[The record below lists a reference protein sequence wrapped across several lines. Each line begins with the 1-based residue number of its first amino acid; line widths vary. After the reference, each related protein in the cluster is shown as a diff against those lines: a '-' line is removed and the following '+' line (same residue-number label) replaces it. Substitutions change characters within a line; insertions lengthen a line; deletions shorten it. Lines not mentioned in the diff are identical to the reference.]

1 MARIKKEETQDIEQ
15 KVDYSEDLGFELDDD
30 VINDMPMQEVE
41 KERVVV
47 DTTNYNNKQPKRMI
61 IGEDNQ
67 LVNCLRKEIITV
79 RFLPRKHGIWGNNP
93 KHVLAGGMAESA
105 VKTFVVPMLSSGA
118 FKNVLTNNEK
128 DYLEYIMGLE
138 PNALSVY
145 KKNDNFWSTATEG
158 TVNKV
163 MLSKG
168 DNKLDLSN
176 PEDYIRY
183 KILLA
188 NNDAIAPSLQVLEDK
203 PKNTYQFVII
213 KENEEIDDAQKNMSI
228 TMRCYKEY
236 GKIEDD
242 LNKLRLIVE
251 IIDGRPTAPTTKLS
265 FIQTRINDIIQSN
278 GKMFL
283 KVVSDPLLDTKVL
296 IKRCIESGLIV
307 KRGNDLYVR
316 EDNSPMCEY
325 GESPT
330 FNIAAKY
337 LNHPKRQ
344 ELKFSLEAKLNQ

>member
-1 MARIKKEETQDIEQ
+1 MARQKKEEVQNFEQ
-15 KVDYSEDLGFELDDD
+15 EVDFNDNLNFEIDDEA
-30 VINDMPMQEVE
+30 VNDMPMQEVE
-41 KERVVV
+41 KEVVE
-47 DTTNYNNKQPKRMI
+47 TTNINNNKPKRMI

-67 LVNCLRKEIITV
+67 LINCLRKETIIV

-105 VKTFVVPMLSSGA
+105 IKTFVVPLLSSGA
-118 FKNVLTNNEK
+118 FKNVLTNSEK
-128 DYLEYIMGLE
+128 NYLEYIMGLE

-145 KKNDNFWSTATEG
+145 KKVDNFWSTATEG
-158 TVNKV
+158 TINKV
-163 MLSKG
+163 MLKKG
-168 DNKLDLSN
+168 DNRLDLSN

-188 NNDAIAPSLQVLEDK
+188 NNDVIAPSLQALEDK
-203 PKNTYQFVII
+203 PKATYQFVII
-213 KENEEIDDAQKNMSI
+213 KENDEIDDAQKNMSI
-228 TMRCYKEY
+228 TMKCYKEY
-236 GKIEDD
+236 GKIEED

-296 IKRCIESGLIV
+296 IKKCLEAGLIV

-337 LNHPKRQ
+337 LNNPKRQ
-344 ELKFSLEAKLNQ
+344 ELKFSLEAKLK

>member
-1 MARIKKEETQDIEQ
+1 MEENLENTNFDIDDTTEMEMREVPISDDTKTVKSTTKYYNKEE
-15 KVDYSEDLGFELDDD
+15 KPL
-30 VINDMPMQEVE
+30 INCL
-41 KERVVV
+41 KNERVIIRHI
-47 DTTNYNNKQPKRMI
+47 PRESGMI
-61 IGEDNQ
+61 S
-67 LVNCLRKEIITV
+67 
-79 RFLPRKHGIWGNNP
+79 NP
-93 KHVLAGGMAESA
+93 KHILYGGMAETA
-105 VKTFVVPMLSSGA
+105 VRTFVVPKLSSGM
-118 FKNVLTNNEK
+118 FVNILTDNEK
-128 DYLEYIMGLE
+128 NYLEYIMGLE

-145 KKNDNFWSTATEG
+145 KKVDNFWSTATEG
-158 TVNKV
+158 TINKV
-163 MLSKG
+163 MLKKG
-168 DNKLDLSN
+168 DNRLDLSN

-188 NNDAIAPSLQVLEDK
+188 NNDVIAPSLQALEDK
-203 PKNTYQFVII
+203 PKATYQFVIV
-213 KENEEIDDAQKNMSI
+213 KENDEVDDAQRNMSI

-265 FIQTRINDIIQSN
+265 FIQTKINDIIQSN
-278 GKMFL
+278 SKMFL

-296 IKRCIESGLIV
+296 IKKCLEAGLIV
-307 KRGNDLYVR
+307 KRGNDLYIR

-337 LNHPKRQ
+337 LNNPKRQ
-344 ELKFSLEAKLNQ
+344 ELKFSLEAKLK